1 MGGVGRVGAVNRM
14 TLWNGDKMEGEET
27 RVIQLLAVRR
37 GLARDA
43 MTFDCLVEHDPCIE
57 TRLDSH
63 KSASRSR
70 IG

>member
-27 RVIQLLAVRR
+27 RVIQLLVRR

-43 MTFDCLVEHDPCIE
+43 MTFDCLVEQDP
-57 TRLDSH
+57 
-63 KSASRSR
+63 SRA
-70 IG
+70 